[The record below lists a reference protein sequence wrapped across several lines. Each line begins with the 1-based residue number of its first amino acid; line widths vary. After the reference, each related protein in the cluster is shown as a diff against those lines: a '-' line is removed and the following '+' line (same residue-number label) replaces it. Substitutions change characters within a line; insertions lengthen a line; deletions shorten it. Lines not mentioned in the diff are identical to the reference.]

1 MHAKARS
8 TTESTKFKV
17 GDHVLF
23 RDPSLF
29 WAGKPDHTFVCR
41 VEYVWLSGGYDL
53 VCLNTRRKVSQAD
66 PDYMRLLP
74 AVDAMRDIDTAPLHA
89 DGAANDMTA
98 AALAWLTQQHAT
110 ANGRPELPAPR
121 D

>member
-29 WAGKPDHTFVCR
+29 WAGKTGHTFVCR
-41 VEYVWLSGGYDL
+41 VTYAWLTGGYDL
-53 VCLNTRRKVSQAD
+53 VCLNTGRKVSQAN

-74 AVDAMRDIDTAPLHA
+74 SADAMRDIDTAPLHA
-89 DGAANDMTA
+89 EGAVDDITA

-110 ANGRPELPAPR
+110 ANQRPELPGQP

>member
-29 WAGKPDHTFVCR
+29 WAGKSDHTFVCR